1 MNIYFRT
8 NYNIQ
13 QGIGNFMRAVT
24 LATKLQKNN
33 FCTIILDKKIDKK
46 KFKNLNLNFDY
57 LYNDN
62 YQFKS
67 EVVDAKKFSL
77 RIKKNSI
84 IIVDDYRIGD
94 VWEKI
99 VTKNSKKLVAICDN
113 YKKKHYVDF
122 LINTKP
128 LLNNPNPKIFN
139 NIKNNNKRNCSFLL
153 GHKYAFIKN
162 SSKII
167 IKKKK
172 PFTITF
178 YNGGSSSLLIYSKLI
193 KLIISNEKLI
203 NKKIQ
208 IKVIVGPLSQNI
220 KSTLKVFSKI
230 KRVKI
235 IKDKLDLGEELVN
248 TDLMVS
254 SAGLI
259 FYESTYYK
267 IPTIFIKMVNNQD
280 IDNYAIQNF
289 GQIMVLTKKDLMQTN
304 KMGSLIV
311 LLINNYKR
319 ITEYLSKPNYNIDG
333 NGPSRIA
340 KKILR

>member
-1 MNIYFRT
+1 M
-8 NYNIQ
+8 Q

-33 FCTIILDKKIDKK
+33 SCTIILDKKIEKK
-46 KFKNLNLNFDY
+46 KIKNLNLNFDY
-57 LYNDN
+57 LYNNN
-62 YQFKS
+62 YHFTS

-77 RIKKNSI
+77 KIKKDSI
-84 IIVDDYRIGD
+84 IIVDDSRIGK

-99 VTKNSKKLVAICDN
+99 IKKNSKKLVAICDN

-128 LLNNPNPKIFN
+128 LLSSPDPKIFN
-139 NIKNNNKRNCSFLL
+139 NIKKNNKRNCIFLL

-167 IKKKK
+167 KNKKK

-193 KLIISNEKLI
+193 KLIVGNKKLI
-203 NKKIQ
+203 NKKIK
-208 IKVIVGPLSQNI
+208 IKIIIGPLSQNI
-220 KSTLKVFSKI
+220 KNTLKVFSKI
-230 KRVKI
+230 KSVKI

-254 SAGLI
+254 STGLI

-280 IDNYAIQNF
+280 IDNYSIQNF
-289 GQIMVLTKKDLMQTN
+289 GQIMILTKKDLIQTN

-311 LLINNYKR
+311 LMINNYKR
-319 ITEYLSKPNYNIDG
+319 ITEYLSKPNYIIDG
-333 NGPSRIA
+333 NGPSRIV

>member
-167 IKKKK
+167 IKKK
-172 PFTITF
+172 
-178 YNGGSSSLLIYSKLI
+178 NLLQL
-193 KLIISNEKLI
+193 L
-203 NKKIQ
+203 
-208 IKVIVGPLSQNI
+208 
-220 KSTLKVFSKI
+220 
-230 KRVKI
+230 
-235 IKDKLDLGEELVN
+235 
-248 TDLMVS
+248 
-254 SAGLI
+254 
-259 FYESTYYK
+259 
-267 IPTIFIKMVNNQD
+267 FIMEDQAV
-280 IDNYAIQNF
+280 Y
-289 GQIMVLTKKDLMQTN
+289 
-304 KMGSLIV
+304 
-311 LLINNYKR
+311 
-319 ITEYLSKPNYNIDG
+319 
-333 NGPSRIA
+333 
-340 KKILR
+340 